1 MGSITLL
8 DGGLGQ
14 EIHRR
19 STGPAHPLWSVKVM
33 MERPDIVVGVH
44 RDNIDAGAQV
54 VCINSYAATPSRLA
68 RSGHADWFDEAQR
81 LALKLAHQAAS
92 EADSKPQIGGCLPPL
107 VASYRADVSMAY
119 EQSLAEYQRIVG
131 SQRDGVDVF
140 VIETMSI
147 IAETLAAIDAAKE
160 ARKPV
165 YVGLTVSD
173 DGENTLRSGEPLAD
187 AARAVAAR
195 GVDGIMINC
204 SIPEAITKALPIL
217 ASTGV
222 RFGGY
227 ANGFTSVEALA
238 PGTTVDRLEARKDL
252 GPEAY
257 ADHVFAWIEQGA
269 TIVGGCCEVGP
280 AHIRHLHDRLQ
291 RADLPRTGL

>member
-19 STGPAHPLWSVKVM
+19 SDGPAHPLWSVKVM

-44 RDNIDAGAQV
+44 RDNIEAGAQV
-54 VCINSYAATPSRLA
+54 IGTNSYAATPSRLA
-68 RSGHADWFDEAQR
+68 MNGHADWFDEAQR
-81 LALKLAHQAAS
+81 LALELARQAVN
-92 EADSKPQIGGCLPPL
+92 EAGSKTQIGGCLPPL
-107 VASYRADVSMAY
+107 VASYRAEVSKAY
-119 EQSLAEYQRIVG
+119 EQSAAEYQRIVDR
-131 SQRDGVDVF
+131 QRDGVDVF

-147 IAETLAAIDAAKE
+147 VAETLAAIDAAKA

-165 YVGLTVSD
+165 YVGLTVTD

-204 SIPEAITKALPIL
+204 SIPEAITRALL

-222 RFGGY
+222 RFGAY
-227 ANGFTSVEALA
+227 ANGFTSVAALA
-238 PGTTVDRLEARKDL
+238 PGTTVDRLEAREDL

-257 ADHVFAWIEQGA
+257 ADHVFQWIDQGA

-280 AHIRHLHDRLQ
+280 AHIRHLHDRLLS
-291 RADLPRTGL
+291 AGLSRTGL